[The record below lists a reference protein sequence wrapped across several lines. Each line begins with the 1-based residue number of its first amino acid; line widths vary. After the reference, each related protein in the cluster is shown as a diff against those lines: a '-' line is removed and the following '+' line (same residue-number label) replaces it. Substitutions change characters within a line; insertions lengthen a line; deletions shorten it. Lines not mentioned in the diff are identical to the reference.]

1 MTLPTAQ
8 AAGRRVIDLEAEALR
23 ALSASL
29 GATFDTVIDV
39 LLDLKGALIISGM
52 GKSGHIGRKMAAT
65 LSSTGTPAIFIHPGE
80 ASHGD
85 LGIVGPQDIVIA
97 LSRSGETSELGDLI
111 AHTRMLGI
119 PLIAITAQKDST
131 LAKTTP
137 HALILPDIAEAC
149 SVTRAPTTS
158 TTMMAALGDAIAVAL
173 LERKNFTQE
182 DFKRFHPGGNLG
194 AMLSTVAD
202 LMRAGEALPLVQQDT
217 AMDAALEMMGQK
229 KLGCVGV
236 TNPDGTLAGILTDGD
251 VRRIITQ
258 NDVSKPLHLAMTATP
273 FTLPPDTP
281 AMEAV
286 AMLNA
291 REISQVFIV
300 EDDRPVGIV
309 HMHDFLRAQIG

>member
-1 MTLPTAQ
+1 MTMPTAQ
-8 AAGRRVIDLEAEALR
+8 AAGRRVIDLEADALR

-39 LLDLKGALIISGM
+39 LLNLKGALIISGM

-97 LSRSGETSELGDLI
+97 ISRSGETSELGDLI
-111 AHTRMLGI
+111 AHARMLAI

-137 HALILPDIAEAC
+137 HALILPDIPEAC
-149 SVTRAPTTS
+149 AVTRAPTTS
-158 TTMMAALGDAIAVAL
+158 TIMMAALGDAIAVAL

-202 LMRAGEALPLVQQDT
+202 LMRTGDALPLVPRNT
-217 AMDAALEMMGQK
+217 AMDIALETMGQK
-229 KLGCVGV
+229 KLGCVGI
-236 TNPDGTLAGILTDGD
+236 TDPDGTLAGILTDGD

-258 NDVSKPLHLAMTATP
+258 NETSKPLDLAMTTSP
-273 FTLPPDTP
+273 FTLPPETR

-286 AMLNA
+286 AMLNS

-300 EDDRPVGIV
+300 EDDRPIGIV

>member
-8 AAGRRVIDLEAEALR
+8 SAGRRVIDLEAEALR

-29 GATFDTVIDV
+29 GATFDSVIDM
-39 LLDLKGALIISGM
+39 LLKLQGALIISGM

-65 LSSTGTPAIFIHPGE
+65 LSSTGTPAVFIHPAE

-85 LGIVGPQDIVIA
+85 LGIVGPNDIVIA
-97 LSRSGETSELGDLI
+97 LSRSGETSELSDLI
-111 AHTRMLGI
+111 THARMLPI
-119 PLIAITAQKDST
+119 PLIAITTQIDSA
-131 LAKTTP
+131 LAKTAN
-137 HALILPDIAEAC
+137 HALILPNIAEAC

-202 LMRAGEALPLVQQDT
+202 LMHTGDTLPLVKRG
-217 AMDAALEMMGQK
+217 ASMDLALEVMGEK
-229 KLGCVGV
+229 RLGCVGIV
-236 TNPDGTLAGILTDGD
+236 NPDGTLAGILTDGD
-251 VRRIITQ
+251 VRRILAR
-258 NDVSKPLHLAMTATP
+258 NDVSKSLDETMTSSP
-273 FTLPPDTP
+273 FTLPPEMA

-286 AMLNA
+286 ALLNA

-300 EDDRPVGIV
+300 ENNHPIGIV

>member
-8 AAGRRVIDLEAEALR
+8 AAGRRVIDLEAKALR
-23 ALSASL
+23 ALSTSL
-29 GATFDTVIDV
+29 GAGFDAVVDV
-39 LLDLKGALIISGM
+39 LLGLDGALIISGM

-65 LSSTGTPAIFIHPGE
+65 FSSTGTPALFIHPGE

-85 LGIVGPQDIVIA
+85 LGFIGPKDIVIA

-111 AHTRMLGI
+111 AHARMLSI
-119 PLIAITAQKDST
+119 PFIAITAEKGST
-131 LAKTTP
+131 LAKTAKY
-137 HALILPDIAEAC
+137 ALILPDIGEAC

-158 TTMMAALGDAIAVAL
+158 TIMMAALGDALAIAL

-202 LMRAGEALPLVQQDT
+202 LMRVDEALPLVGLD
-217 AMDAALEMMGQK
+217 APMDVALETMGQK
-229 KLGCVGV
+229 QLGCVGV
-236 TNPDGTLAGILTDGD
+236 VRPDGTLAGILTDGD
-251 VRRIITQ
+251 VRRIVTR
-258 NDVSKPLHLAMTATP
+258 NEASKSLAQAMTATP
-273 FTLPPDTP
+273 FTLPPDTS
-281 AMEAV
+281 ALEAV

-300 EDDRPVGIV
+300 ENDTPIGIV